1 MGITTHFFERVEI
14 MPAATPVLEVVNV
27 SKRLGNIQV
36 LSDVSFSI
44 HEGQIF
50 ALLGPNGAGKTTLLS
65 LIVGLLRPSSG
76 EVRFA
81 GRPGE
86 MAGFVGQPPIY
97 PHLSGRENLFQAF
110 YNRRLP
116 VDYKRVDEVL
126 EQLGLT
132 HAADRPA
139 GEYSTGMR
147 QRLGIARALLF
158 PARLIIL
165 DEPTGGLDPE
175 GIVEIRELILR
186 LNESGRC
193 AWLITSH
200 ILSEVERIATRVG
213 LLVNGRLCYT
223 AEVDQIRQDRRV
235 YTIVSPDAS
244 RLHAVLPPWAEL
256 AAQRN
261 HEAEIRLHQGHS
273 PAELNAQL
281 VKNGI
286 RVESLMPAMTHLEHI
301 YLQACYG
308 ILKPEGQV
316 EHVGRDTQV
325 PENTPVR
332 RP

>member
-1 MGITTHFFERVEI
+1 MSTTPI
-14 MPAATPVLEVVNV
+14 LEVVNL
-27 SKRLGNIQV
+27 SKRLGNMQV
-36 LSDVSFSI
+36 LSDVSFRI
-44 HEGQIF
+44 HEGEIF

-81 GRPGE
+81 GQPGE

-116 VDYKRVDEVL
+116 VNHKRVEEVL

-165 DEPTGGLDPE
+165 DEPTSGLDPE

-186 LNESGRC
+186 LNESRRC

-213 LLVNGRLCYT
+213 LLVNGQLCYT
-223 AEVDQIRQDRRV
+223 AEVGQIRQDRRI
-235 YTIVSPDAS
+235 YTVVSSDAS
-244 RLHAVLPPWAEL
+244 RLHTVLPPWAEVT
-256 AAQRN
+256 AQRD
-261 HEAEIRLHQGHS
+261 HEAQVRLHENHS
-273 PAELNAQL
+273 PAELNAHL
-281 VKNGI
+281 VRNGI
-286 RVESLMPAMTHLEHI
+286 RVEGLMPAMTHLEHV

-308 ILKPEGQV
+308 ILKPEGET

-332 RP
+332 RS

>member
-1 MGITTHFFERVEI
+1 MSALIATRPHLSPTRTS
-14 MPAATPVLEVVNV
+14 ANTPVLEVVNV
-27 SKRLGNIQV
+27 SKRLGNVQV
-36 LSDVSFSI
+36 LSEISFRI
-44 HEGQIF
+44 HEGEIF

-110 YNRRLP
+110 FNRRVP
-116 VDYKRVDEVL
+116 VDRTRVDEVL
-126 EQLGLT
+126 EQLGLA
-132 HAADRPA
+132 HAADRPV

-165 DEPTGGLDPE
+165 DEPTSGLDPE

-186 LNESGRC
+186 LNESRRC

-200 ILSEVERIATRVG
+200 ILSEVERLATHVG

-223 AEVDQIRQDRRV
+223 EEIARIRHDRQI
-235 YTIVSPDAS
+235 YTIVSSDVS
-244 RLHAVLPPWAEL
+244 RLHAVLPPWAEVT
-256 AAQRN
+256 AQHN
-261 HEAEIRLHQGHS
+261 HEVQIRLHENRS
-273 PAELNAQL
+273 PAELNAHL
-281 VKNGI
+281 VKHGI
-286 RVESLMPAMTHLEHI
+286 RVEGLMPAMTHLEQV

-308 ILKPEGQV
+308 ILRPGGQA
-316 EHVGRDTQV
+316 EDVGR
-325 PENTPVR
+325 NA
-332 RP
+332 